1 MQMGTHDDLFVRND
15 VTLEKEQSWK
25 KANLKFA
32 DNTKKGLASELKV
45 KMDQH
50 LDSGNMNMPKRG
62 KEDL

>member
-15 VTLEKEQSWK
+15 VTLEKEHSWK
-25 KANLKFA
+25 KSNLKLSQK
-32 DNTKKGLASELKV
+32 TKEGLATELKV

-50 LDSGNMNMPKRG
+50 LDSGNMNMPKRE

>member
-15 VTLEKEQSWK
+15 VTLEKEHSWK
-25 KANLKFA
+25 KSNLKLSQK
-32 DNTKKGLASELKV
+32 TKEGLASELKV